1 MLESVDYEA
10 FELDAAQHLVV
21 INVNLFKR
29 LQAFDFRKQDERV
42 EVVVR

>member
-1 MLESVDYEA
+1 MLEAVDYEA

-21 INVNLFKR
+21 INVNLFKC